1 MNGFFGYVRA
11 EGLLHGKLD
20 WLVGGIEVA
29 ATLIDMVAI
38 SVLLIG
44 AARFLV
50 GYLKAEFSP
59 GEDTRKRGLNAERV
73 ELGRYILAGLEI
85 LIVSDIITTAV
96 SLAMADLVFLGILV
110 VIRSVTSFF
119 LERELET
126 VRQELGTVEGPRE
139 GRG

>member
-1 MNGFFGYVRA
+1 MSGFFDYVRA

-20 WLVGGIEVA
+20 WLVGIIEVF
-29 ATLIDMVAI
+29 ATFIDLVAI
-38 SVLLIG
+38 SVLLVG
-44 AARFLV
+44 AARFV
-50 GYLKAEFSP
+50 IGYLRAEFAP
-59 GEDTRKRGLNAERV
+59 GEDERKQGLNAERV

-96 SLAMADLVFLGILV
+96 SLAMADLIFLGILV

-126 VRQELGTVEGPRE
+126 VRRELGDAGEPGE